1 MRRLLV
7 PLALAAGLAG
17 TGCSPALDWRE
28 FQPEGSGIV
37 ATFPCKP
44 DRHSRSV
51 KLAVQTVRIE
61 LITCAADDTQF
72 ALSYFD
78 LDDPAKVSAALTELQ
93 NLAAGNLGAS
103 GQQTQRAAV
112 PGMTP
117 NPEAAQV
124 KLEGRQPDGSTLKE
138 EAIFFAKG
146 LRVYQAT
153 VLGRQ
158 LRPGAAEA
166 FLAGL
171 RLPA

>member
-1 MRRLLV
+1 MRRFLL
-7 PLALAAGLAG
+7 PPSLAALLAA

-44 DRHSRSV
+44 DRHVRTV

-61 LITCAADDTQF
+61 LLACGADDAQF

-78 LDDPAKVSAALTELQ
+78 LDDPAKVAAALAELQ
-93 NLAAGNLGAS
+93 SLAAGNLGATER
-103 GQQTQRAAV
+103 QARRAQV

-117 NPEAAQV
+117 NPEAAQLR
-124 KLEGRQPDGSTLKE
+124 LEGRQPDGSTMQE
-138 EAIFFAKG
+138 EAVFFARG

-153 VLGRQ
+153 VLGRR
-158 LRPGAAEA
+158 LRPGAADTYI
-166 FLAGL
+166 AGL